1 MRIHYLSEAVITS
14 PSAESVATMRN
25 CEAFARQGHDVTLHV
40 YRGEHT
46 DEEVFAYFGVEPV
59 FRLRR
64 HVIDPAYH
72 DLARISRQVGLRS
85 IPRRIRRLLRERATV
100 AREVQRAR
108 PDLVYVRNIVAMA
121 WIAQDRPFI
130 FEAHQPPPPAR
141 AWLDRRVLRRGSLVR
156 VVTISDALRRIYLDL
171 YPWLEG
177 RVIVAHDAADDPLGG
192 SPAALRDDRQGRP
205 LRVGYVGSLSP
216 GRGGEIIA
224 GVAQRLPDVEFHVIG
239 GSPDDVATLRAAIV
253 TSNVRLYGHVAPSE
267 LPDLYPRMDV
277 LLAPYQRTV
286 TLEGGAGDTS
296 AFMSPMKLF
305 EYLSWGAAIVFSDLP
320 VVREVLQHE
329 RDALLVGPDD
339 VDAWVR
345 AIVRLRDE
353 PGLAQRLGSAARQ
366 EFLAEHT
373 WDHRAR
379 RVLADL
385 ELTPS

>member
-14 PSAESVATMRN
+14 PSAEPVATMRN

-40 YRGEHT
+40 YRGDHT
-46 DEEVFAYFGVEPV
+46 DEEVFAYYGVEPV

-72 DLARISRQVGLRS
+72 DLARISQQVGLRS
-85 IPRRIRRLLRERATV
+85 VPRRIRRLLRERATV
-100 AREVQRAR
+100 AREVRRAR

-121 WIAQDRPFI
+121 WVDRERPFV

-141 AWLDRRVLRRGSLVR
+141 AWLDRRVLRRDALVR
-156 VVTISDALRRIYLDL
+156 VVTISEALRRIYLDL

-177 RVIVAHDAADDPLGG
+177 RVVVAHDAADDPLDGA
-192 SPAALRDDRQGRP
+192 SSVPREDRQGRP

-216 GRGGEIIA
+216 GRGGDIIA
-224 GVAQRLPDVEFHVIG
+224 RAAQRLPDVEFHVVG
-239 GSPDDVATLRAAIV
+239 GSPEDVEALRATIS
-253 TSNVRLYGHVAPSE
+253 TSNVRLYGHVAPSA
-267 LPDLYPRMDV
+267 LPGIYPQMDV

-329 RDALLVGPDD
+329 RDALLVEPDD
-339 VDAWVR
+339 VDAWVH
-345 AIVRLRDE
+345 AIERFRDE
-353 PGLAQRLGSAARQ
+353 PGLAQRLGATARQ
-366 EFLAEHT
+366 ELLAEHT

-379 RVLADL
+379 HVLAGL
-385 ELTPS
+385 GLTGS